1 MLKPVDPP
9 PVEPPAGKRLA
20 RAGANANASERP
32 VGELVNQLIDDA
44 KAYARAEFELVK
56 AIGRAK
62 ASALALPAALFGAA
76 FVFALAAITA
86 LGVGVVLALATLI
99 GPLLAGLAG
108 MLIFVAIAGGLTWFA
123 LRRLKDMP

>member
-9 PVEPPAGKRLA
+9 GVDTA
-20 RAGANANASERP
+20 ASAATERP
-32 VGELVNQLIDDA
+32 VGELVNQLIDDG

-56 AIGRAK
+56 AIARAK

-76 FVFALAAITA
+76 FVFALASITA

-99 GPLLAGLAG
+99 GPLLGGLVG
-108 MLIFVAIAGGLTWFA
+108 MAIFLAIAGGLTWFA
-123 LRRLKDMP
+123 LGRLKDMP